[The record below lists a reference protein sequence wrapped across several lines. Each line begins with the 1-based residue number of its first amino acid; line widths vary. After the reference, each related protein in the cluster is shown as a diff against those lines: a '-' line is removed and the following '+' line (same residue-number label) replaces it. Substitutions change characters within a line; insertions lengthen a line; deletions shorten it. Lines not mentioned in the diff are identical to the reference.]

1 MNKTIRLTESELKK
15 LIKESLDMAG
25 FPYTGD
31 YRARNKWWQDKM
43 NNDFPGKRSDGT
55 DYQKAYMEFY
65 DEAEKNRI
73 AKEKEDAKVQKKA
86 ATAQRNAEKREN
98 EKIRRKEARMKER
111 ENNGGF
117 PSSGTVT
124 LDKNEGI
131 VFYAEV
137 DREDCDISWIQGYK
151 PQHRGD
157 DFEPIRQGIIDIEV
171 YQDGTW
177 LPDTNMKNIPGS
189 VYKLFKKLGM
199 REEPTDDLEEAV
211 TRAIR
216 KYLK

>member
-1 MNKTIRLTESELKK
+1 MKKIVRLTESELKK
-15 LIKESLDMAG
+15 LIKESVDMAG

-124 LDKNEGI
+124 LDKN
-131 VFYAEV
+131 
-137 DREDCDISWIQGYK
+137 
-151 PQHRGD
+151 
-157 DFEPIRQGIIDIEV
+157 
-171 YQDGTW
+171 
-177 LPDTNMKNIPGS
+177 
-189 VYKLFKKLGM
+189 
-199 REEPTDDLEEAV
+199 
-211 TRAIR
+211 
-216 KYLK
+216 